1 MTTCANCSES
11 ATYIYE
17 ISEAHTILY
26 CGLHL
31 PRFLNDRK
39 NAGTLKLT
47 SEAVQEKSDAFE
59 ALAPKSSKKTSAKK
73 TVEETPV
80 EETPVVEETVPEE
93 EPTTPEE

>member
-31 PRFLNDRK
+31 PKFLNDRK

-47 SEAVQEKSDAFE
+47 AEAVQEKSDAFE
-59 ALAPKSSKKTSAKK
+59 ALAPKSSKKSSKAI
-73 TVEETPV
+73 VEEV
-80 EETPVVEETVPEE
+80 PVVEEPVVEE